1 MSSSQID
8 PTTSTA
14 VDVGEDVVE
23 AIARAAR
30 GAPAGAMVVAS
41 GEVEDVELLTLQ
53 RTKEGSSRV
62 RRVLQGPSDLVSLV
76 GVVNVASDG
85 GRTELRAMLAREGD
99 AGATVVGGVLVRA
112 LSVSVRFAFTSAS
125 ASASAPAPIPLPA
138 SATPRAEAPPPVSP
152 QVLQQPEVTAIPPPT
167 PTPQPRPMPAP
178 GVEMA
183 AALPPKIQ
191 RRNAQPDEFPE
202 ENDVVTHFLFGRC
215 IVLTS
220 DGERLRLQQ
229 EKDSRV
235 REVAL
240 SMLRI
245 DAPTVLEDGRKHW
258 ELSRKN

>member
-1 MSSSQID
+1 
-8 PTTSTA
+8 
-14 VDVGEDVVE
+14 
-23 AIARAAR
+23 
-30 GAPAGAMVVAS
+30 
-41 GEVEDVELLTLQ
+41 
-53 RTKEGSSRV
+53 
-62 RRVLQGPSDLVSLV
+62 
-76 GVVNVASDG
+76 
-85 GRTELRAMLAREGD
+85 
-99 AGATVVGGVLVRA
+99 
-112 LSVSVRFAFTSAS
+112 
-125 ASASAPAPIPLPA
+125 
-138 SATPRAEAPPPVSP
+138 
-152 QVLQQPEVTAIPPPT
+152 
-167 PTPQPRPMPAP
+167 MPAP